1 MRVRVAPGVPL
12 FKYMKLPTLYART
25 QTGAIQQWSVYT
37 EENKYQTVFGQ
48 VDGKLQTTNW
58 TVCQGTNTGRSNER
72 SPEQQAE
79 FEAEALWK
87 KKRDSG
93 YFENISDIDISKFVE
108 PMLAKNFEDYKDKI
122 SFPVYCQPKLDGIR
136 CVVTKDGMHS
146 RNGKEFNSCPHIQ
159 EQLKGFFSKHPKV
172 VLDGE
177 LYNHDLKHDFNKITS
192 LVKKTKPTQTDL
204 YETEN
209 LVEYWVYDV
218 VFGDSIFS
226 KRSSFIKEEL
236 TNKSKNIKVVPT
248 DTAVNQNELD
258 QHYTSYLDQGYE
270 GQMVRLNKLY
280 ENKRSKSLLKRKE
293 FQDREYTILN
303 VIEGE
308 GNKTGMAGAM
318 VFENELGISFNSNI
332 KGDRD
337 YLKEIWANK
346 QSFIGKAATVKFFNL
361 TPDNKLPRF
370 PYVIK
375 VREDFDVG

>member
-58 TVCQGTNTGRSNER
+58 TICQGTNMGRSNER

-87 KKRDSG
+87 KKKDSG
-93 YFENISDIDISKFVE
+93 YFENVSDIDISKFVE

-136 CVVTKDGMHS
+136 CVVTKDGMYS

-159 EQLKGFFSKHPKV
+159 GQLEEFFLENPDV

-192 LVKKTKPTQTDL
+192 LVKKTKPTQEDL
-204 YETEN
+204 NETEE
-209 LVEYWVYDV
+209 LVEYWIYDIAV
-218 VFGDSIFS
+218 EEKLFN
-226 KRSSFIKEEL
+226 KRSLFVKEEL
-236 TNKSKNIKVVPT
+236 ADKFKNIKVVLT
-248 DTAVNQNELD
+248 DVANNQNELD
-258 QHYTSYLDQGYE
+258 QYYASYLDQGYE
-270 GQMVRLNKLY
+270 GQMVRLNKQY
-280 ENKRSKSLLKRKE
+280 ENKRSKTLLKRKE

-337 YLKEIWANK
+337 YLKEIWASK

-375 VREDFDVG
+375 IREDFDVS

>member
-12 FKYMKLPTLYART
+12 FKYMKLPILYART

-48 VDGKLQTTNW
+48 IDGKLQTTNW
-58 TVCQGTNTGRSNER
+58 TICQGTNMGRSNER

-87 KKRDSG
+87 KKKDSG

-159 EQLKGFFSKHPKV
+159 EQIKDFFSKHPDV

-346 QSFIGKAATVKFFNL
+346 QSCIGKAATVKFFNL

>member
-1 MRVRVAPGVPL
+1 MN
-12 FKYMKLPTLYART
+12 LPTLYART

-87 KKRDSG
+87 KKKDSG
-93 YFENISDIDISKFVE
+93 YFENVSDIDISKFVE

-136 CVVTKDGMHS
+136 CVVTRDGMYS
-146 RNGKEFNSCPHIQ
+146 RNGKEFNSCPHIHG
-159 EQLKGFFSKHPKV
+159 QLKEFFIKNPDV

-177 LYNHDLKHDFNKITS
+177 LYNHTLKHDFNKITS
-192 LVKKTKPTQTDL
+192 LVKKTKPTHEDFN
-204 YETEN
+204 ETEE
-209 LVEYWVYDV
+209 LVEYWIYDIAV
-218 VFGDSIFS
+218 EEKLFN
-226 KRSSFIKEEL
+226 KRSLFVKEEL
-236 TNKSKNIKVVPT
+236 ADKFKNIKVVLT
-248 DTAVNQNELD
+248 DVANNQNELD
-258 QHYTSYLDQGYE
+258 QYYASYLDQGYE
-270 GQMVRLNKLY
+270 GQMVRLNKQY
-280 ENKRSKSLLKRKE
+280 ENKRSKTLLKRKE

-337 YLKEIWANK
+337 YLKEIWASK

-375 VREDFDVG
+375 IREDFDVS